1 MCSCVEVF
9 RFRTIVVEINRATK
23 LEFACFL
30 SNFGRHRFSFC
41 FYPIIS
47 KLASQ
52 FCYIYY
58 RDKQTRRVYIVDFLK
73 HTGSFKHTREVLEK
87 HEPQVNA
94 FRTSLQNF
102 KTLAN

>member
-9 RFRTIVVEINRATK
+9 RFRTIVVEINQATK

-52 FCYIYY
+52 FCYIYITEINK
-58 RDKQTRRVYIVDFLK
+58 RAEYIVDFLK